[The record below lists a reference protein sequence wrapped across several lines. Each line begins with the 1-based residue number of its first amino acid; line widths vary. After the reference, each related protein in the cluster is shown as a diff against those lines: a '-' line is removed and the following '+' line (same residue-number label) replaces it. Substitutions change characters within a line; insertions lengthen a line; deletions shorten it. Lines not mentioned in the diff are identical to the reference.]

1 MMNRSRMIG
10 VCIPLGKAVVIE
22 AERMDGTGT
31 GEGCGRR

>member
-22 AERMDGTGT
+22 ADGTGT